1 MLVEIMI
8 ASIVIIS
15 FTSIFAVVNYFS
27 SKNEKEHIQDVSDD
41 KKKKY
46 KGNKPENVQNS
57 FFTIN
62 YYQNNMNLVDSSNKK
77 SKNKNN
83 KQR

>member
-8 ASIVIIS
+8 ASIVILG
-15 FTSIFAVVNYFS
+15 FTSIFVVVNYFS
-27 SKNEKEHIQDVSDD
+27 SKNKKEQVQEISQNQ
-41 KKKKY
+41 KKKY

-83 KQR
+83 KRR